1 MTWYAYTRTPQGTL
15 ERVPVEPPLEAE
27 LELHVNGET
36 LVRLACSPRD
46 LKALA
51 VGFLYTAGFIQSLE
65 DLEELYLNR
74 SQSCADIWLRT
85 WVEGGARTRLR
96 PSGCAGG
103 LGLALDFEPD
113 APLTADYTLS
123 LELLA
128 EMMRALLQGDAH
140 QGTRALHISG
150 LFTPQGELLVAMQDL
165 GRHNT
170 LDKIAGHCLLEGIP
184 IAGKV
189 LLTSGRISSE
199 MVTKAARL
207 GLPVVGSLK
216 AVTSRA
222 LELAEAWGITA
233 LGYVSRRDV
242 CIYTHPERIAATGL

>member
-1 MTWYAYTRTPQGTL
+1 MNGYAYVQTPSGAL

-51 VGFLYTAGFIQSLE
+51 VGFLYTAGLIQSLE
-65 DLEELYLNR
+65 DIEELYLNR
-74 SQSCADIWLRT
+74 SESCADIWLRT
-85 WVEGGARTRLR
+85 WVEGKGRTRLR

-103 LGLALDFEPD
+103 LGLALDFEPEV
-113 APLTADYTLS
+113 PLTVDYTLS
-123 LELLA
+123 LEALA
-128 EMMRALLQGDAH
+128 EMMRILLQGEAH

-150 LFTPQGELLVAMQDL
+150 LFTPQGTLLVAMQDL

-170 LDKIAGHCLLEGIP
+170 LDKIAGHSLLEGIP
-184 IAGKV
+184 LAGQV

-222 LELAEAWGITA
+222 IELAEAWGLTA

-242 CIYTHPERIAATGL
+242 CIYTHPERIASPGF

>member
-1 MTWYAYTRTPQGTL
+1 MGMKGYVWDETTGAWVET
-15 ERVPVEPPLEAE
+15 PVEPPLEAE

-51 VGFLYTAGFIQSLE
+51 LGFLATTGLLQSLE
-65 DLEELYLNR
+65 DLEEIYLNR
-74 SQSCADIWLRT
+74 PQSCADIWLKHWTAER
-85 WVEGGARTRLR
+85 GHTRVR

-103 LGLALDFEPD
+103 LGLALDFAPE
-113 APLTADYTLS
+113 APLPVHETLT
-123 LELLA
+123 LTRLA
-128 EMMRALLQGDAH
+128 GMMRTLLQGEAH

-170 LDKIAGHCLLEGIP
+170 VDKIVGHCLLESIP
-184 IAGKV
+184 LAGQV
-189 LLTSGRISSE
+189 LLSSGRISSE
-199 MVTKAARL
+199 MVIKAARL
-207 GLPVVGSLK
+207 GIPVVGSLK

-222 LELAEAWGITA
+222 IELAAAWGLTA
-233 LGYVSRRDV
+233 LGYVGRREV
-242 CIYTHPERIAATGL
+242 VVYTHPERITGP